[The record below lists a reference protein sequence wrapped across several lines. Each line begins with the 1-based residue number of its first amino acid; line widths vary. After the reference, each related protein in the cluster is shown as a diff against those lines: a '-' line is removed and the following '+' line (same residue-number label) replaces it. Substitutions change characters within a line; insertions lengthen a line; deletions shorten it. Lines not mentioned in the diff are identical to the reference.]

1 MSKLLKTSVF
11 LVMGLILLCLGY
23 EKKQTV
29 TNYQM
34 NDTTVTVID
43 LSKKNSDVNIL
54 IILGI
59 LLIVVASFIALSKFI
74 PKPRTN
80 PKNRLTNQEKN
91 IVTLIEQ
98 GKTNKEIAIE
108 LSVSVSTVKTHI
120 NNIYKKMDINSREE
134 LLQFS

>member
-11 LVMGLILLCLGY
+11 LVTGLTLLYLGY
-23 EKKQTV
+23 EKKQNV
-29 TNYQM
+29 SNYQM

-43 LSKKNSDVNIL
+43 LSKKSSDVNIL

-74 PKPRTN
+74 PKSRTN
-80 PKNRLTNQEKN
+80 PKKRLTNQEKN
-91 IVTLIEQ
+91 IVALIEQ

-120 NNIYKKMDINSREE
+120 NNIYKKLDINSREE